1 MKDSTTIQGSLT
13 QLEAALTLVVDGYVQ
28 AAIQVTGENWS
39 GTLVTE
45 ATINDIDWFTI
56 ESTPIPASFTVQSVT
71 ANGEWVVQTAG
82 YSRIRVRMSAFDVG
96 SAQVTIR
103 AVASG
108 DTRTTG
114 ATDDS
119 AMPATP
125 PFLPVGGEY
134 RSSATTYT
142 DGDATVLQTDVNG
155 NLKTTLATAIAG
167 EDLTND
173 VLKVEQ
179 RFSGSMV
186 SADTLVKTGAG
197 FIHTL
202 TFACIDAVP
211 TAGTII
217 VYDNTAESGT
227 ILYSETFDT
236 TVFRGYSVILDL
248 VFSTG
253 LYIGFATTADIG
265 CTPSY
270 R

>member
-108 DTRTTG
+108 DTRTTV

-155 NLKTTLATAIAG
+155 NLKSTLATALSSDI
-167 EDLTND
+167 DSVTNYPASCTMTVVD
-173 VLKVEQ
+173 TSVN
-179 RFSGSMV
+179 STTV
-186 SADTLVKTGAG
+186 SAAPAVLLGIYVNTVLSAHTVLITDAAVTKLTLPASM
-197 FIHTL
+197 
-202 TFACIDAVP
+202 A
-211 TAGTII
+211 AGTKIDCHSALFATSLI
-217 VYDNTAESGT
+217 VNPDDS
-227 ILYSETFDT
+227 
-236 TVFRGYSVILDL
+236 
-248 VFSTG
+248 STG
-253 LYIGFATTADIG
+253 EIVVFW
-265 CTPSY
+265 
-270 R
+270 REV